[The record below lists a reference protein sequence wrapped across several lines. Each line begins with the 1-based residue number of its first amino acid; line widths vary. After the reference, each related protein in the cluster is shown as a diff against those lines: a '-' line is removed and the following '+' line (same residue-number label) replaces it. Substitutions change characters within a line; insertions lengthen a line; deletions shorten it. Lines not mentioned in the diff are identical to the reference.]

1 MAIEEKNLTPKGTV
15 DLKALAYLFYDFA
28 CFEFFNCEHPVE
40 KSVLSDVYD
49 TLDSASQSVLCS
61 LYREIRNEDYE
72 GSRSFILDD
81 FPF

>member
-15 DLKALAYLFYDFA
+15 DLKALAYLFYEYA
-28 CFEFFNCEHPVE
+28 CFEFFNFDYPVE
-40 KSVLSDVYD
+40 KSVLADVYD
-49 TLDSASQSVLCS
+49 TLDSDSKSILCS